1 MRIFCVWCNRR
12 EMSRVIYAL
21 GTRAYSTNMSDVQ
34 NGFFGDVR
42 GMMGV
47 FLLEYLMIRIESYR
61 TYVIL

>member
-1 MRIFCVWCNRR
+1 
-12 EMSRVIYAL
+12 MSRVIYAL
-21 GTRAYSTNMSDVQ
+21 GTRVYSTNMSDVQ